1 MAEGRGIGQTWP
13 KPGSRNLL
21 AMSSPI
27 SHGVEPR
34 GLSFSHRE
42 AWWITS
48 LTALPLVLLFRGTA
62 R

>member
-13 KPGSRNLL
+13 KPGSRDLL
-21 AMSSPI
+21 VMSSPI
-27 SHGVEPR
+27 SHEVEPR

-42 AWWITS
+42 VWWI
-48 LTALPLVLLFRGTA
+48 LLPTALPLVLLFRGTA